1 MLEVRGFYRRYRSKC
16 GALLCIVDT
25 EVLSAIQVGKRYNYD
40 EKEVYELSS
49 YHCRAGILHDLE
61 KFGMVCRVCEV
72 LELLGKCPAGLEC
85 VVRFA
90 DV

>member
-25 EVLSAIQVGKRYNYD
+25 EVLLAIHVGKRYNYD
-40 EKEVYELSS
+40 EKEVYELSNC
-49 YHCRAGILHDLE
+49 HCKACILHDQDR
-61 KFGMVCRVCEV
+61 FGLVCGVCEV
-72 LELLGKCPAGLEC
+72 LEFLGKCPAGLEC